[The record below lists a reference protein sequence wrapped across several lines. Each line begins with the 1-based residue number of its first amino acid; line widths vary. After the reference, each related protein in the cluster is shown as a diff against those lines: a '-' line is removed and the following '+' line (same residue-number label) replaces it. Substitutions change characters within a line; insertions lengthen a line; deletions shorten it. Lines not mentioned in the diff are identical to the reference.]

1 LTGLGSLAA
10 SRELLATMSFRKL
23 SLNKTKS
30 ILGEMLDLSKEPE
43 YDDSIIDENGYDS
56 PEDAHRAADQKYLLS
71 EARAFR
77 DLERLFVALD
87 ALERWKD
94 AADKAIGSAFSHG
107 RDPS

>member
-1 LTGLGSLAA
+1 
-10 SRELLATMSFRKL
+10 MSFRKL
-23 SLNKTKS
+23 SLNKTKT
-30 ILGEMLDLSKEPE
+30 ILGETLDLSKEPE